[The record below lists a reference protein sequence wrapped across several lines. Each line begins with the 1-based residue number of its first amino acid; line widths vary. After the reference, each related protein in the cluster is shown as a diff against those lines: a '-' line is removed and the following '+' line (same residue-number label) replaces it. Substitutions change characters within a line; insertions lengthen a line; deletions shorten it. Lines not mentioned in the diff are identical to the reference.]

1 MKGGEEMAEGKTKE
15 IKISIPEELFTLV
28 IPEKTIDHFSKARK
42 EILLTFR
49 SIIDAKIEAL
59 EKREEKKGAKKKK
72 IEIE

>member
-1 MKGGEEMAEGKTKE
+1 MKGGEQMAEGKTRE

-42 EILLTFR
+42 EILLAFR
-49 SIIDAKIEAL
+49 SIIDARIEAL

-72 IEIE
+72 IKIE